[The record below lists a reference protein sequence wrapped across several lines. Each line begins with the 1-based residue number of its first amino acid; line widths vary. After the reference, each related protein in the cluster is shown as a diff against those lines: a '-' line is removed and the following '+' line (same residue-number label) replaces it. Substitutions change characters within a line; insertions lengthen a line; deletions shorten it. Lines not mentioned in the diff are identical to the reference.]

1 MRSTLVFA
9 LTIVLQVSGAAAQQ
23 PVQVVPPI
31 EFTVEVLG
39 SKILD
44 FSIKMEQYAAL
55 RRSLEEGL
63 PPLVVTD
70 RPSEILKAERLLARR
85 IQRARAGARRGDIF
99 TDDIRHGFRQL
110 LRPVT
115 NPGTCE
121 AVRDDNPGEFAWDVN
136 DDYPKHQ
143 PLSTVPPSMLE
154 VMPRLPDALYYRF
167 LGRDL
172 ILHDARANVILDR
185 IDDAIRCP

>member
-1 MRSTLVFA
+1 MRFTVALG
-9 LTIVLQVSGAAAQQ
+9 LTIVLQAPAAAQQ
-23 PVQVVPPI
+23 PTPMVPPI

-39 SKILD
+39 SKLLD

-70 RPSEILKAERLLARR
+70 RPSDILKAEHLLARR

-99 TDDIRHGFRQL
+99 TDDIRRGFRQL

-115 NPGTCE
+115 NQGTCE
-121 AVRDDNPGEFAWDVN
+121 AVRDDNPGEFGWDVN
-136 DDYPKHQ
+136 DDYPKDQ

-154 VMPRLPDALYYRF
+154 VLPRLPGDVYYRF
-167 LGRDL
+167 LNRDL

>member
-1 MRSTLVFA
+1 MRFTLAFA
-9 LTIVLQVSGAAAQQ
+9 LMIVVQVPGVAAQQ
-23 PVQVVPPI
+23 PTPMVPPI

-85 IQRARAGARRGDIF
+85 IRQARAGARRGDIF
-99 TDDIRHGFRQL
+99 TDDIRRGFRQL

-115 NPGTCE
+115 NQGTCE
-121 AVRDDNPGEFAWDVN
+121 AVRDDNPGEFAWDVD
-136 DDYPKHQ
+136 DDYPKHH

-154 VMPRLPDALYYRF
+154 AMPRLPDAVYYRF
-167 LGRDL
+167 IRSDL

-185 IDDAIRCP
+185 IDEAIRCP